1 MGWLTGLRISSAAV
15 RSSPARDGL
24 RADAA
29 AGGVAAALDAEDG
42 SYDGVPVL
50 YESNYQALAEA
61 FTDVGL
67 RPCAAQG
74 GYFLVLDAAASGL
87 DDVAFSKD

>member
-1 MGWLTGLRISSAAV
+1 MHQHATVCAPTPLQA
-15 RSSPARDGL
+15 
-24 RADAA
+24 
-29 AGGVAAALDAEDG
+29 GVAAALDAEDRIV
-42 SYDGVPVL
+42 DGVPVL

-87 DDVAFSKD
+87 DDVAFLEGPD